1 MGTHDLSKIKGPITY
16 EALPPSKI
24 IFQALKQTKKMDA
37 NALFKIYKD
46 DIKMKKFIP
55 ILEKFDKYPVFY
67 DKNRQVLSLP
77 PIINSEATKIT
88 LNTKDVFIEI
98 TGTDLMKAKTCLAI
112 LAAQFSEHCG
122 SGMKHKVEQVEIIYE
137 GNDSQNEI
145 TPQMNCEEFNVEL
158 EYINRILGV
167 ELDVA
172 KVKESA
178 EKMGLV
184 LKNNQGQ
191 KLKFIV
197 PPTRSDIL
205 HACDIIEDVGIG
217 YGFNNI
223 PKEFP
228 ENNTV
233 G

>member
-1 MGTHDLSKIKGPITY
+1 
-16 EALPPSKI
+16 
-24 IFQALKQTKKMDA
+24 MDA

-184 LKNNQGQ
+184 LKNNQG
-191 KLKFIV
+191 
-197 PPTRSDIL
+197 
-205 HACDIIEDVGIG
+205 
-217 YGFNNI
+217 
-223 PKEFP
+223 
-228 ENNTV
+228 
-233 G
+233 